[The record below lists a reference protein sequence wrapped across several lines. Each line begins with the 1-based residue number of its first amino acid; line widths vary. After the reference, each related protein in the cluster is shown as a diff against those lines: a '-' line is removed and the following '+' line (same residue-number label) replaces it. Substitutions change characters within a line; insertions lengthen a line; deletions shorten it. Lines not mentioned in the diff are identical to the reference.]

1 MKDYH
6 WFASSILAMKK
17 LHAQKYNF
25 EYYLSAM
32 NNTSD
37 VFRIGG
43 VSVKD
48 LANEFGTPLYVYH
61 AEKISEQIKR
71 LRSAFPEK
79 TSIRFAAKALTS
91 LAILDLMRK
100 EGVGLDC
107 VSIQEVKLGLQAGF
121 NPSSITYTPNNVS
134 IIEVEEAVA
143 LGAEITLDN
152 LPILKKFGEQ
162 FGNKVPAGI
171 RLNPNIMAGGNLKIS
186 TGHSHSKFGISI
198 LQMEEIQSIVGR
210 HNINI
215 NGLHI
220 HTGSELK
227 DHEVFMNMANILFDA
242 AVLFPN
248 LKFLDFGGGFK
259 VAYRDNDAVT
269 DIGKVGAL
277 LGERLKEFNSKNSKS
292 IELRIE
298 PGKFLVSEAGFLITE
313 VTVIKETPSVTFV
326 GVNTGLNH
334 LIRPMMYDA
343 WHDII
348 NGTNQT
354 GQTKTYTVTGNICE
368 TDTFGKDRILPEV
381 KEGDLLVMLNAG
393 AYGYSMASN
402 YNSRFRPAEVLI
414 KNGKAFLIRRRDTME
429 DLTRGQIIPS

>member
-1 MKDYH
+1 
-6 WFASSILAMKK
+6 MKK

-25 EYYLSAM
+25 AYYLSAM
-32 NNTSD
+32 KNTSD

-43 VSVKD
+43 VSVKQ
-48 LANEFGTPLYVYH
+48 LADEFGTPLYVYH
-61 AEKISEQIKR
+61 AEKISEQIIK

-91 LAILDLMRK
+91 LAILDLMKK
-100 EGVGLDC
+100 EDVGLDC
-107 VSIQEVKLGLQAGF
+107 VSIQEVKLGLHAGF
-121 NPSSITYTPNNVS
+121 KPTSITYTPNNVS
-134 IIEVEEAVA
+134 ITEVEEAVA

-152 LPILKKFGEQ
+152 LPILKKFGRL

-198 LQMEEIQSIVGR
+198 HQLEEIRSIVAE
-210 HNINI
+210 HHISI

-227 DHEVFMNMANILFDA
+227 DHEVFMNMANILFEA
-242 AVLFPN
+242 APLFPN

-259 VAYRDNDAVT
+259 VAYRENDGVT
-269 DIGKVGAL
+269 DVVKVGTL
-277 LGERLKEFNSKNSKS
+277 LGDRLKEFNIKNSTS

-313 VTVIKETPSVTFV
+313 VTVVKETPSVTFV

-343 WHDII
+343 WHEIV
-348 NGTNQT
+348 NGTNPM
-354 GQTKTYTVTGNICE
+354 GETKTYTVTGNICE
-368 TDTFGKDRILPEV
+368 TDTFGKDRLLPEV

-414 KNGKAFLIRRRDTME
+414 KNGKPYLIRKRDTFE
-429 DLTRGQIIPS
+429 DLLRGQVVPS